1 MTFDL
6 AQILA
11 GLFVALIIGFSKTG
25 MPSFG
30 MFGVAVMALVFPA
43 KASVGI
49 LLPILLTGDVFA
61 ITYYRRRVVWKH
73 LWGLF
78 PWVAIGLAGGYFV
91 LEWSNNRGL
100 EILIGSIVLALIVL
114 HIVITRLNVALEEK
128 ISHSFWFSAAIGMMA
143 GFTTMIGNAAGGIMT
158 IYLLSKKLDK
168 NEFIGTGAWFYF
180 LVNLAKLPLYATLGM
195 VTWHTLTF
203 NLWMVPAVIVGV
215 FIGIQVLKK
224 IPQKWFQWIILVLAA
239 IGAIRL
245 LIG

>member
-1 MTFDL
+1 MTFHL

-25 MPSFG
+25 MPAFG

-49 LLPILLTGDVFA
+49 MLPILLTGDVFA
-61 ITYYRRRVVWKH
+61 ITYYRRKVIWKH
-73 LWGLF
+73 LWGLL
-78 PWVAIGLAGGYFV
+78 PWVAVGLAGGYLV
-91 LEWSNNRGL
+91 LEWSGNRVL
-100 EILIGSIVLALIVL
+100 EILIGSIVLVMIVL
-114 HIVITRLNVALEEK
+114 HVIIKRLNVSLEEK
-128 ISHSFWFSAAIGMMA
+128 INHSFWFTAGIGMMA

-158 IYLLSKKLDK
+158 IYLLSKKLEK

-180 LVNLAKLPLYATLGM
+180 LVNLTKLPLYATLGM
-195 VTWHTLTF
+195 ITWHTLSF
-203 NLWMVPAVIVGV
+203 NLMLVPVVIIGV
-215 FIGIQVLKK
+215 FIGIWVLKR

-239 IGAIRL
+239 IGALRL